1 MRLMLVED
9 NKDLAGFLAKG
20 LRAAGFIVDAMKNG
34 AEAQEALAMT
44 AYDALVLDLGL
55 PDMDGM
61 ALLKEIRLSRNETP
75 IMILT
80 ARDGIGD
87 RVRGL
92 DAGADDYVL
101 KPVAIEELSAR
112 LRALLR
118 RPAQRQKD
126 VIGLGNV
133 SLRAS
138 SREVEIAGLS
148 MVLPRRER
156 CLLEELLR
164 RPAHVIARASLE
176 ERMYGYDDE
185 ISPNSLEIVVSR
197 LRKVLRESGAD
208 IEIMT
213 FRGLGY
219 MLRKIEE

>member
-1 MRLMLVED
+1 MRLMLIED

-20 LRAAGFIVDAMKNG
+20 LRAAGFIVDSMKTG
-34 AEAQEALAMT
+34 ADAQEALATT

-61 ALLKEIRLSRNETP
+61 ALLKEIRSSRNETP
-75 IMILT
+75 ILVLT
-80 ARDGIGD
+80 ARDGLGD

-101 KPVAIEELSAR
+101 KPVMIEELSAR

-118 RPAQRQKD
+118 RPVQTQKEAF
-126 VIGLGNV
+126 GLGNV

-138 SREVEIAGLS
+138 SREVEIASESL
-148 MVLPRRER
+148 VLPRRER
-156 CLLEELLR
+156 SLLEELLR
-164 RPAHVIARASLE
+164 RPAHVIPRAFLE
-176 ERMYGYDDE
+176 ERIYGFDDNV
-185 ISPNSLEIVVSR
+185 SPNSLEIVVSR